1 MTPHIKEYYRI
12 GTEHIILV
20 MTPERRA
27 LQAWVADEEQNALLR
42 KDVRIIDI
50 QHGDGEPLTQDM
62 FDAFCM
68 EHKIDSS
75 IPDRSMSLG
84 RFAQAN
90 LGTHSALFTFYKHLY
105 GNCKGKR
112 RTVAYV

>member
-27 LQAWVADEEQNALLR
+27 LQAWVADDEQNKLQR
-42 KDVRIIDI
+42 EDVRIIDI

-62 FDAFCM
+62 FDAFCT

-75 IPDRSMSLG
+75 IPDRSIALSFRLS
-84 RFAQAN
+84 
-90 LGTHSALFTFYKHLY
+90 SASTTTINIVPTPSVYTRPVFHP
-105 GNCKGKR
+105 
-112 RTVAYV
+112 AP

>member
-27 LQAWVADEEQNALLR
+27 LQAWVADDEQNKLMR

-62 FDAFCM
+62 FDAFCT

-75 IPDRSMSLG
+75 IPDRSIALSFRLSSASTTTINIVPTPSAM
-84 RFAQAN
+84 FA
-90 LGTHSALFTFYKHLY
+90 
-105 GNCKGKR
+105 
-112 RTVAYV
+112 RTYCPSPF

>member
-27 LQAWVADEEQNALLR
+27 LQAWVADDEQNKLLR

-62 FDAFCM
+62 FDAFCT

-75 IPDRSMSLG
+75 IPDRSIALSFRLS
-84 RFAQAN
+84 
-90 LGTHSALFTFYKHLY
+90 SASTTTI
-105 GNCKGKR
+105 NIVP
-112 RTVAYV
+112 TPSAYTRPVFHPAP